1 VKKDLARGQVRERKG
16 SRMKKGVVV
25 ALALGILLALAAPAV
40 AQESTCPALST
51 GHLDA
56 DDQTSFTVTAP
67 AGSLISQVCV
77 KAGSDQQGNGPEII
91 NYDPPVASATFSHT
105 SGKEISHYSVLFV
118 PVPTPSESPPTTPP
132 GGGGGGGGGGAAVGA
147 AGAGGGG
154 APAVA
159 VPGQLAVTGPREAI
173 PWLAGLAVLLALS
186 GVSLLALA
194 KRRS

>member
-1 VKKDLARGQVRERKG
+1 
-16 SRMKKGVVV
+16 MKKGVML

-56 DDQTSFTVTAP
+56 NDQTSFTVTAP

-91 NYDPPVASATFSHT
+91 NYDPPVASATFSHS

-118 PVPTPSESPPTTPP
+118 PVPTPTPSESPPTTPP
-132 GGGGGGGGGGAAVGA
+132 GGGGGGGGGAAVGA
-147 AGAGGGG
+147 AGAAGGGG
-154 APAVA
+154 GPAEA

-173 PWLAGLAVLLALS
+173 PWLAGLAVLLAVT
-186 GVSLLALA
+186 GASLLAVA
-194 KRRS
+194 RRRP